1 VGLHLKRQG
10 LQKVPYTG
18 CTISSWTWVELTLI
32 WVFHHLAQLPGH
44 FCQIPIIPGRI
55 GHSGTLKNQV
65 NTTQVHEQLGNHVQL
80 IWDPIFS
87 CGAAE
92 RCVRCKF
99 RRCNNYLFSSLSP
112 THHCFFTV
120 HNTWLQD
127 KLLHKVFCEL
137 TPLPT
142 STVKSVHA
150 PLSSYHSFGI
160 APLEAHMSV
169 GRSASAPQFDHSP
182 K

>member
-1 VGLHLKRQG
+1 MLSCLAISAKFRLSQAESGTVELSKTKSTQPRSTSSWETMYSLFGTPYFPAAQPKDAFGVNSDVATITSSLL
-10 LQKVPYTG
+10 LVPY
-18 CTISSWTWVELTLI
+18 
-32 WVFHHLAQLPGH
+32 
-44 FCQIPIIPGRI
+44 
-55 GHSGTLKNQV
+55 
-65 NTTQVHEQLGNHVQL
+65 
-80 IWDPIFS
+80 
-87 CGAAE
+87 
-92 RCVRCKF
+92 
-99 RRCNNYLFSSLSP
+99 P
-112 THHCFFTV
+112 THNCFFTV